1 LEAHLRYFCT
11 SNLRFLIKQGKFK
24 NIVLLLSFRNGFF
37 KYPYLIACLVL
48 ISSRAQAQT
57 PNIQGALDS
66 VSIENIQSD
75 SLIQGSSAVD
85 SVRQGIADSLIS
97 ADSDLE
103 TTVVYA
109 AEDSTIMDIDGE
121 TIFLYGNAVVDY
133 GDIQLKADFIR
144 ISWGRNEVYAYG
156 LPDSTIEVG
165 EKVRGKPVFKQGETT
180 YNADTIRYNFKSRK
194 AIVNKIVTVEGEG
207 IIQGEKVKKDPED
220 NLYLVDAKYS
230 TCDLAEPH
238 FHIASKKIKLVNKK
252 SIISGPFNLV
262 LAGIPLPIGFPF
274 GFFPVPKKKEI
285 GTSGFI
291 MGNYGE
297 EPNNRGYYFRDFG
310 YYHAF
315 NEYIGA
321 KVLAQI
327 YSKGSWGL
335 GVQSQYIKKYK
346 YSGNVNLQF
355 NLNKPGDEFTLQ
367 DASKDFN
374 ISWSH
379 SPQNKRPDRSFSASV
394 NLVSNS
400 FNQNNRR
407 LDAVDQYTS
416 NTFGSSVQ
424 YSKDFGKLIR
434 TSTALRV
441 NQNVSTKVLNGSGT
455 YSFSVS
461 QFNPFVPEKKQ
472 VGNWYESFRMGLN
485 VSGGFQVT
493 NQNNTRSTTYTDYN
507 IGGVSNEPISLEEER
522 LKQELET
529 LLLSPNLSEAERASL
544 QEQLNDLNSPTV
556 SIAEAIQNGVFNTS
570 YNVPIAL
577 PNIKLAKFINLT
589 PSISYRGDFFT
600 KELNYQ
606 FSNGEDVTLSDG
618 RIVSV
623 NTQADYDSISF
634 GYDDLGNLSVLM
646 DPNGGGVVIIDTLS
660 GAFAGQSYSFGTS
673 INTRAYGTYRFN
685 GKGRMQAIRHTLNPS
700 MSISYTPDGDGQY
713 ARNSVI
719 REDSTGAQTKRYLP
733 RFMNSSNRGSSAA
746 GNLSFSLSNQLE
758 AKLRSKSDTA
768 ESEFEKISLLDN
780 FNIGGNYN
788 LLADKSLGEF
798 ALSNISTSVNSSIFD
813 GLIRFNA
820 NGSFDPYKYVT
831 DDQITSNKAGRR
843 ITEFKWKK
851 DPTSEVSYFGN
862 YLMSFNASLS
872 TKLSPST
879 FNKEKVKP
887 QTDENVDPAKAAMEK
902 FVKANPMAYVDFSI
916 PWSVNVSYTINYNK
930 QGLSDAR
937 VTQALQ
943 LTGDVSL
950 TPKWKITY
958 TTGWDFIY
966 KEVTLTN
973 IGMMRELHCWD
984 MSFNWTPIAGNSR
997 RASNYSFD
1005 LRVRSSLL
1013 KDLKISRRRQYYDRG
1028 GF

>member
-1 LEAHLRYFCT
+1 MPF
-11 SNLRFLIKQGKFK
+11 F
-24 NIVLLLSFRNGFF
+24 VLMSL
-37 KYPYLIACLVL
+37 KI
-48 ISSRAQAQT
+48 QAQT
-57 PNIQGALDS
+57 LDVESSLDS
-66 VSIENIQSD
+66 VSAEISQAD
-75 SLIQGSSAVD
+75 SLLSDIKAD
-85 SVRQGIADSLIS
+85 SVQLGIADSLIS

-103 TTVVYA
+103 TTVVYS
-109 AEDSTIMDIDGE
+109 AEDSTIMDVDGE
-121 TIFLYGNAVVDY
+121 TILLYGEAVVDY
-133 GDIQLKADFIR
+133 GDIQLKADFIK
-144 ISWGRNEVYAYG
+144 ISWGQNEVYAYG
-156 LPDSTIEVG
+156 LPDSTKEVG

-180 YNADTIRYNFKSRK
+180 YNADTIRYNFKSSK
-194 AIVNKIVTVEGEG
+194 AIVKRLVTVEGEG

-220 NLYLVDAKYS
+220 NLYLVNAKYS
-230 TCDLAEPH
+230 TCDLADPH
-238 FHIASKKIKLVNKK
+238 FHIAAKKIKLVNKK

-274 GFFPVPKKKEI
+274 GFFPVPKSKEI

-321 KVLAQI
+321 KVLAQL

-335 GVQSQYIKKYK
+335 GVQSQYTKNYK
-346 YSGNVNLQF
+346 YAGNVNLQF
-355 NLNKPGDEFTLQ
+355 NLNKPGDEFSLQ
-367 DASKDFN
+367 EASRDFN
-374 ISWSH
+374 VSWSH
-379 SPQNKRPDRSFSASV
+379 SPRNKRPDRSFSASV
-394 NLVSNS
+394 NLVSNG

-434 TSTALRV
+434 TSTALRI

-485 VSGGFQVT
+485 VNGGFQVT
-493 NQNNTRSTTYTDYN
+493 NQNNTRSTSYTDYN
-507 IGGVSNEPISLEEER
+507 IAGVSNEPISLEEER

-529 LLLSPNLSEAERASL
+529 LLLSPNLGEAERASL

-556 SIAEAIQNGVFNTS
+556 SIAQAIQNGVFNTS

-577 PNIKLAKFINLT
+577 PNIKIAKFINLT

-606 FSNGEDVTLSDG
+606 FSNGEDVTMNDG

-623 NTQADYDSISF
+623 NTQTGYDSISYS
-634 GYDDLGNLSVLM
+634 YDDSGNLAVLM

-660 GAFAGQSYSFGTS
+660 GAFAGNSYSFGTS

-700 MSISYTPDGDGQY
+700 MSIRYTPDGDGQY
-713 ARNSVI
+713 ARNTVI
-719 REDSTGAQTKRYLP
+719 RQDSTGEQTFRYLP

-746 GNLSFSLSNQLE
+746 GNLSFGLSNQLE

-768 ESEFEKISLLDN
+768 EAEFEKISLIDN
-780 FNIGGNYN
+780 FNIGGSYN
-788 LLADKSLGEF
+788 LLADKAIGEF
-798 ALSNISTSVNSSIFD
+798 ALSNISLSLNSSIFD

-820 NGSFDPYKYVT
+820 SSSIDPYKYVL
-831 DDQITSNKAGRR
+831 DDQITSNLAGRR

-851 DPTSEVSYFGN
+851 DPNSDLTYFGN
-862 YLMSFNASLS
+862 YLSNFNASIS
-872 TKLSPST
+872 TKLSPGT
-879 FNKEKVKP
+879 FNKDKAKP
-887 QTDENVDPAKAAMEK
+887 KSQTNENEDPAKAAMEK
-902 FVKANPMAYVDFSI
+902 FVRANPMAYVDFSI
-916 PWSVNVSYTINYNK
+916 PWSVNISYTINYNK

-937 VTQALQ
+937 VIQALQ
-943 LTGDVSL
+943 LNGDVSL

-958 TTGWDFIY
+958 STGWDFIF

-973 IGMMRELHCWD
+973 LGMMRELHCWD